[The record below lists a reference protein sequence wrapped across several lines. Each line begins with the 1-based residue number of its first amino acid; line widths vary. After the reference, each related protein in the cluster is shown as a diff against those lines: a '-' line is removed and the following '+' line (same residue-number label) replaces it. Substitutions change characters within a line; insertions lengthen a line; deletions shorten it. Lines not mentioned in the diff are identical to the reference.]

1 MSVRSRISGFFTAAS
16 AVIYGLAAVFF
27 LCVLIHTAW
36 SDLRHVWLYYFFLSG
51 AAAVF
56 LLMLLPRFRH
66 NLRWWMKFTHELTH
80 TLVALLFLRKIS
92 TFVVREKECYVAYSG
107 GWFGYVPITLS
118 PYCVPL
124 YTLMILPFRYAANI
138 EFMQIFDF
146 LLGFTYMFHIMSFCV
161 QFNFRQSDI
170 INCGKVRST
179 FFIAFMQFFFA
190 SLVIET
196 IRGGV
201 WNALKR
207 VVCTYPAE
215 ILASLYSS
223 LPF

>member
-146 LLGFTYMFHIMSFCV
+146 LLCFTYMFHIMSFCV

-190 SLVIET
+190 ALVIET

-201 WNALKR
+201 WNAMKR

-215 ILASLYSS
+215 ILASLYSG

>member
-16 AVIYGLAAVFF
+16 AVIYGLAAVLF

-80 TLVALLFLRKIS
+80 TLVALLFFRKIS

-215 ILASLYSS
+215 ILASLYSG

>member
-16 AVIYGLAAVFF
+16 AVIYGLAAVLF

-36 SDLRHVWLYYFFLSG
+36 SDLRHVWLYYFFSSG

-80 TLVALLFLRKIS
+80 TLVALLFFRKIS

>member
-1 MSVRSRISGFFTAAS
+1 MSVRSRISGFFTAVS
-16 AVIYGLAAVFF
+16 AVTYGLAAVLF

-56 LLMLLPRFRH
+56 LLILLPRFRH

-92 TFVVREKECYVAYSG
+92 TFVVREKECYVAYSS

>member
-1 MSVRSRISGFFTAAS
+1 
-16 AVIYGLAAVFF
+16 
-27 LCVLIHTAW
+27 
-36 SDLRHVWLYYFFLSG
+36 
-51 AAAVF
+51 
-56 LLMLLPRFRH
+56 
-66 NLRWWMKFTHELTH
+66 MKFTHELTH

-190 SLVIET
+190 ALVIET

-215 ILASLYSS
+215 ILASLYSG

>member
-1 MSVRSRISGFFTAAS
+1 M
-16 AVIYGLAAVFF
+16 GLAAVLF